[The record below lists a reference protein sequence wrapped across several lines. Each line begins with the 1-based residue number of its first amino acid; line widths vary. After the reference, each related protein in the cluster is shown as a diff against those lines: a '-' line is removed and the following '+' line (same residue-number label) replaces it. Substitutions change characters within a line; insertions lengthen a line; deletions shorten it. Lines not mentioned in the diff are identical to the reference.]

1 MHTQS
6 NYFFNAC
13 GVQARHF
20 LLIFLL
26 QVLYFYLLFKY
37 SLNVTFGPL
46 VIEKSIPQVMGGRQ
60 NCVSSLAKLTV
71 MINVPLLH
79 SSSRAPV
86 LFFLKV
92 PLYLLKSAR
101 LLISLFYLS
110 LTALEH
116 LSTLKSI
123 VED

>member
-1 MHTQS
+1 M
-6 NYFFNAC
+6 
-13 GVQARHF
+13 
-20 LLIFLL
+20 
-26 QVLYFYLLFKY
+26 
-37 SLNVTFGPL
+37 TFGPL

-60 NCVSSLAKLTV
+60 NSVSSLAKL
-71 MINVPLLH
+71 NVPLLH

-86 LFFLKV
+86 LFFSKV

>member
-1 MHTQS
+1 M
-6 NYFFNAC
+6 
-13 GVQARHF
+13 
-20 LLIFLL
+20 
-26 QVLYFYLLFKY
+26 
-37 SLNVTFGPL
+37 TFSPL

-60 NCVSSLAKLTV
+60 NSVSSLAKLTV

-79 SSSRAPV
+79 SSSWAPV